1 MVRKRAMPNRIWLGG
16 LVPVPNACL
25 SSDKTIMIRVKL
37 VIISRID
44 GNRVR
49 TVIKPSSC
57 NVTEYS
63 VSPVWPCTALKIGM
77 VPCAEA
83 SVADKNINKS
93 SKNLSIRPPSR
104 WARFC
109 SRPRGGIESAW
120 PTQHSDLPI
129 LGAQV
134 RRSH

>member
-1 MVRKRAMPNRIWLGG
+1 M
-16 LVPVPNACL
+16 
-25 SSDKTIMIRVKL
+25 MIRVKL

-44 GNRVR
+44 GSRVS

-63 VSPVWPCTALKIGM
+63 VSPAWPCTALKIGM
-77 VPCAEA
+77 VPCAAA
-83 SVADKNINKS
+83 SVANKNISKS
-93 SKNLSIRPPSR
+93 SKNLNISPPSR

-120 PTQHSDLPI
+120 PTQHRDLPI

-134 RRSH
+134 RRSQSHQQATLQWC